1 MSRRLQN
8 LYVVEVVMQAGYAMD
23 ASMAYDIARKLS
35 GYPDSTTT
43 KGVID
48 EYEDNL
54 LNLSFRSSYLPQ
66 EMIRRADELMASYK
80 YLGVYYIDLKYAYP
94 YDLNADR
101 VVIWADGRRQ
111 EYYGKIEWTEENAD
125 GRES

>member
-8 LYVVEVVMQAGYAMD
+8 LYVVEIAMEAGCVMDYP
-23 ASMAYDIARKLS
+23 MAYDIAKRLS
-35 GYPDSTTT
+35 GYPESESI
-43 KGVID
+43 KKVID
-48 EYEDNL
+48 EHEDNI

-66 EMIRRADELMASYK
+66 EMIRRVDEMMTSYK

-101 VVIWADGRRQ
+101 IVIWKDGRRQ
-111 EYYGKIEWTEENAD
+111 EYSGRMEWTEDN
-125 GRES
+125 